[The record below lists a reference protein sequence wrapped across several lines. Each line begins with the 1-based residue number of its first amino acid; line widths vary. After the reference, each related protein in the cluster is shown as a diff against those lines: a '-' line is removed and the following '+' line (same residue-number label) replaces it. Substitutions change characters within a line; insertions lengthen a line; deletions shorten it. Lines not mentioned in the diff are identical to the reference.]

1 MHRVKGFAIT
11 AALAIAVCTVVAQ
24 DADRKVAGGGI
35 TAKGWMGK
43 VDAAAAKQGKTINDS
58 KLMQMGS
65 DLHVAAGP
73 AAVYWNPANTAKG
86 NYTVKATFKEGK
98 MTADHP
104 HPYGLFIGG
113 SKLDTDTP
121 NLLYCVAYGTG
132 EVLVRGFSEG
142 KVMTVSKRAPN
153 AAANKA
159 AGEGRHAG
167 DRVERQRG
175 HGRVPGQRQGRGD
188 PPEGGHRRSRQTRV
202 HRRGLRPSR
211 CPQRRRGR
219 IGADEEVGSDPTL
232 AQQLTGSGHPAAG
245 PHPKSPAFSCNLRG
259 PRVALRPSCDFP
271 DCSTTCFETC
281 DTAFAC

>member
-58 KLMQMGS
+58 KLMEMGG

-153 AAANKA
+153 EAANKA
-159 AGEGRHAG
+159 AGEGGVTQEIAWNVKGDTAECLVNGKVVATLPKADIVGAG
-167 DRVERQRG
+167 KLESTDGVY
-175 HGRVPGQRQGRGD
+175 
-188 PPEGGHRRSRQTRV
+188 
-202 HRRGLRPSR
+202 GLRVAHNVDVVVS
-211 CPQRRRGR
+211 G
-219 IGADEEVGSDPTL
+219 
-232 AQQLTGSGHPAAG
+232 LT
-245 PHPKSPAFSCNLRG
+245 KK
-259 PRVALRPSCDFP
+259 
-271 DCSTTCFETC
+271 
-281 DTAFAC
+281 